1 MADELDTYKTKEI
14 DKLNN
19 RYLQDVDSYKM
30 EYSNVITTIYKMIET
45 RCVFPNKQQ
54 NVANRSINE
63 VKPVNSVTLVKK
75 LGRQYN
81 KYGTTNADNKT
92 ISTYDTKNKYYNDLL
107 EKYTDILEEK
117 MLVLKNTLQQNI
129 SKITNLQSIPD
140 IDI

>member
-19 RYLQDVDSYKM
+19 RYLQDVNSYKA
-30 EYSNVITTIYKMIET
+30 EYSNVITTICKMIET

-54 NVANRSINE
+54 NMKRD
-63 VKPVNSVTLVKK
+63 
-75 LGRQYN
+75 N
-81 KYGTTNADNKT
+81 KYRTTNADNKT
-92 ISTYDTKNKYYNDLL
+92 ISTYDTKNKHYKDLS

-140 IDI
+140 IDL